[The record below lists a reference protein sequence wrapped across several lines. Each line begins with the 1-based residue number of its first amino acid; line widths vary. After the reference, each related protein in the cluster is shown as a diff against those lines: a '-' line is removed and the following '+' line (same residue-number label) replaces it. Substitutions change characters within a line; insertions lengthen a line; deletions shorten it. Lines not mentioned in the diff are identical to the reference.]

1 MKEEAAPVR
10 LGVYFL
16 IIPTFNLLFIIFSS
30 ELDTT
35 PINVAVHASRVF
47 PDESE
52 FYKQRRPKT
61 DNKEAQTYKI
71 QYSADFNNVDGLI
84 KDQEEVLIV
93 NVDSMENVNGENIED
108 YIESIYNYDDFGTG
122 EERSSSV
129 TYNGNISKDVN
140 HFGEEWNL
148 MENDRIDLAPDTWQ
162 DYTDQALSASTANH
176 LQMLQ
181 EDKEHFGQQWDVME
195 DYIDKQASPSYV
207 KGVIED
213 YNDEQVS
220 PNYVGDVMEEYID
233 KQVSTNYVEVEDT
246 QSRIIPPSNFGQ
258 EWNIM
263 EDYVPVTA
271 SYDYSSPEVQEV
283 EVGAALHVSDKE
295 YEEESTNN
303 LVQVQGWELVEEE
316 QEEQKHQD
324 DSKASVE
331 VNSIIEGQQME
342 EYQSHNHNP
351 HLAFNSQI
359 VTDQENPYYNSD
371 PTVMVHEHLADD
383 YSTLIPNLSAEA
395 RNENID
401 IGLIDEVNEFH
412 SINNNDD
419 LGMENDNLREV
430 DTNHINISHQT
441 EEQDNMSR
449 NAKVDIVSER
459 DTTPRLTDIP
469 ELVTETITTETT
481 TLTRDQTE
489 APLPTTE
496 STDIVTHPTTV
507 LAYTATDTVETT
519 VGPTEVIP
527 TLQSEPNGLPHNID
541 ALSLVSMSSLN
552 TEKED
557 SLTTPLLPFPEP
569 LTAEQEV
576 YSFPAGHGLRFKFR
590 IEELNNYIP
599 NFGFRTDE

>member
-1 MKEEAAPVR
+1 MR
-10 LGVYFL
+10 LGFYFL

-47 PDESE
+47 PDESD
-52 FYKQRRPKT
+52 FYQQRRPKT
-61 DNKEAQTYKI
+61 ENKEPQTYKI
-71 QYSADFNNVDGLI
+71 QYSADFNNVDSLS
-84 KDQEEVLIV
+84 KDQGEVLIV

-129 TYNGNISKDVN
+129 TYNSEDGN

-162 DYTDQALSASTANH
+162 DYTDQSPSASTANH

-181 EDKEHFGQQWDVME
+181 EDQEHFGQQWDVME
-195 DYIDKQASPSYV
+195 DYIDKQTSPSYV
-207 KGVIED
+207 KDVIED
-213 YNDEQVS
+213 NIDKQVS
-220 PNYVGDVMEEYID
+220 PNYVEEVMEEYMD
-233 KQVSTNYVEVEDT
+233 KQISPNYVEVEKT
-246 QSRIIPPSNFGQ
+246 QSRIMPPSNFGQ

-263 EDYVPVTA
+263 EDYVPVTV
-271 SYDYSSPEVQEV
+271 SYNYSPPEVQEV
-283 EVGAALHVSDKE
+283 EVGAALHVSNKE
-295 YEEESTNN
+295 YEVESTNN
-303 LVQVQGWELVEEE
+303 LVQIQGWELVEEE

-331 VNSIIEGQQME
+331 VNPIIEGQQME

-371 PTVMVHEHLADD
+371 PMVIVHEHLADD
-383 YSTLIPNLSAEA
+383 YSTFIPNLSSEA

-412 SINNNDD
+412 SDNNDD
-419 LGMENDNLREV
+419 LGVEMDNLRNV
-430 DTNHINISHQT
+430 DTNHINISHQA

-459 DTTPRLTDIP
+459 ETTPRVTDIP
-469 ELVTETITTETT
+469 ELVTETVTTETT
-481 TLTRDQTE
+481 TLTDQTE
-489 APLPTTE
+489 APLPTAD

-507 LAYTATDTVETT
+507 IPYTATDTVETT

-541 ALSLVSMSSLN
+541 SLSLVSMSSLN